1 MKTKGKSIEQLNRTL
16 KDELTAINQYFMH
29 ARILKHWG
37 LNKLNDQEYGYSIE
51 AMKHADSLMN
61 RILFLEGLPN
71 LQDIGKLLIGEDVK
85 EILKNDTSLLKEH
98 IERLLDAVA
107 QCESD
112 NDYVSRDHLEVI
124 LHNHEEQ
131 LDWLE
136 TQLSLIDEV
145 GLENY
150 LQSQM

>member
-29 ARILKHWG
+29 ARMLKHWG

-85 EILKNDTSLLKEH
+85 EILKNDMSLLTEH
-98 IERLLDAVA
+98 TERLLDAVA

-112 NDYVSRDHLEVI
+112 NDYVTREHFEVI

-136 TQLSLIDEV
+136 TQLSLIDDV

>member
-1 MKTKGKSIEQLNRTL
+1 MKTKGKSVEHLNRVL

-29 ARILKHWG
+29 ARMLRHWG
-37 LNKLNDQEYGYSIE
+37 LNKLDKQEYRYSIE

-71 LQDIGKLLIGEDVK
+71 LQDIGKILIGEDAK
-85 EILKNDTSLLKEH
+85 EILNNDLTLLKEH
-98 IERLLDAVA
+98 VDRLLKAIA

-112 NDYVSRDHLEVI
+112 NDFVSREHFEAI

-136 TQLSLIDEV
+136 TQLSLIEDL
-145 GLENY
+145 GRKNY
-150 LQSQM
+150 LQAQM